1 MNTNRELFRV
11 SIRVASHRNEAVE
24 SQVAQHTLTLS
35 RTTYGKNSDTKEI
48 HEKEPAE
55 EKKEN
60 VSKVVGPGY

>member
-55 EKKEN
+55 E
-60 VSKVVGPGY
+60 